1 MLFIAI
7 TPISGVFAQDL
18 STESAMDPPLP
29 GNPFT
34 QFASGLNPANWKMP
48 KMKMPSM
55 STFLPTK
62 TEQDRVITKKNS
74 LVEEMSTTAKQSWQ
88 RTKTTLN
95 PMRLMPAGF
104 KQNSQSTPATKK
116 EPGFFSKLFS
126 PFPSNVNSEEKPN
139 VNDFLKQEQLR

>member
-1 MLFIAI
+1 MFLIAI
-7 TPISGVFAQDL
+7 VPSTGVFAQD
-18 STESAMDPPLP
+18 SSSETAQDPPLP
-29 GNPFT
+29 GNPLT
-34 QFASGLNPANWKMP
+34 QFASGLNPANWNLP

-74 LVEEMSTTAKQSWQ
+74 LVDEVSTTAKQSWQ

-95 PMRLMPAGF
+95 PMRLIPAGF
-104 KQNSQSTPATKK
+104 KQNSETVPKAKK

-126 PFPSNVNSEEKPN
+126 PFPTKEDSESNQS
-139 VNDFLKQEQLR
+139 VNDFLKQETIR